1 MSTCSHFK
9 RKVLLGVAHTQLT
22 DKMLQ
27 HWNVNPENLVSGF
40 CKHNQ
45 LCHCRTLHD
54 VELNRVL
61 LISCQEG
68 GNDLEAD

>member
-1 MSTCSHFK
+1 VCTCSHFK
-9 RKVLLGVAHTQLT
+9 RKVSLGVAHTQLT

-27 HWNVNPENLVSGF
+27 HWMVNPENLVSRL

-45 LCHCRTLHD
+45 LHHCRTLHD
-54 VELNRVL
+54 VELNRFL
-61 LISCQEG
+61 LISCQDG